1 MRFRHKEPI
10 SHQWLSSQSNF
21 PTSQTAYT
29 SHYTQQANLHASHIQ
44 ISCSRVATG
53 CLLSRR
59 TASHCWKRYVQVTF
73 GVQRLNSFDVILA
86 GTLLKVSSQFVRSRL
101 LSVKALLF
109 CIANASRCALLQA
122 MAASSQQSNTRSCSI
137 ELIFA
142 LHQVA
147 CAVAKENFMNNRGA
161 RCSTPF
167 CLCGIAFSKEVID
180 RRLRR

>member
-29 SHYTQQANLHASHIQ
+29 SHHTKQANLHASHIQ

-53 CLLSRR
+53 CLLSPR
-59 TASHCWKRYVQVTF
+59 TASRCWKRYVQVTC

-86 GTLLKVSSQFVRSRL
+86 ETLLKVSSQLVRSRL

-109 CIANASRCALLQA
+109 CIGNASRCALLQA

-137 ELIFA
+137 KLIFA

-147 CAVAKENFMNNRGA
+147 CAVAKENFMNNGGPNA
-161 RCSTPF
+161 
-167 CLCGIAFSKEVID
+167 
-180 RRLRR
+180 LRHFVFAALHSAKKR